1 MRRILIVGN
10 SGGGKST
17 LARRLGEK
25 LGLPVVHLDV
35 IFWKPGWVE
44 SDRDEYR
51 ARVVEALAAPEWI
64 CDGNFTSTF
73 GMRMALSD
81 TIIWID
87 RPAWLCLYRAIWRAI
102 TYRRG
107 GRPDMAEGCDEKIDF
122 DFYGFI
128 LTYNR
133 KVRPKLE
140 AALAEHGRHARLVRL
155 TSDREVA
162 AFLAQA

>member
-35 IFWKPGWVE
+35 LFWKPGWVE

-51 ARVVEALAAPEWI
+51 AKVVAALAAPDWI

-73 GMRMALSD
+73 GLRMSLSD

-87 RPAWLCLYRAIWRAI
+87 RPRWLCLFRAIRRAV

-128 LTYNR
+128 LTYDR

-140 AALAEHGRHARLVRL
+140 AALAEHGGHARLVRL
-155 TSDREVA
+155 TTDRETA